1 MLTALLVVLVIIGLW
16 FAGGGVVNRVS
27 DTESPAVTVA
37 EVADLV
43 TDVVPGAVSATTT
56 KTLQPTDE
64 KSVVVEEPFS
74 TMRIGATLV
83 SVSVADTLAERI
95 AGLSGTSALPAD
107 TVKLFVFES
116 EGPQPIWMKD
126 MRYAI
131 DIMWVDSTGLVVHTE
146 TAVSPDTFPQSFAS
160 PVPARYVIEAES
172 GFLAKHNVTVG
183 TPVTLPGRT
192 TN

>member
-1 MLTALLVVLVIIGLW
+1 MLTALLVVLVVMGVW
-16 FAGGGVVNRVS
+16 FAGSGVVNRVS
-27 DTESPAVTVA
+27 DTESSAVTVA
-37 EVADLV
+37 EVANLV
-43 TDVVPGAVSATTT
+43 ADVVLGAPSATTT
-56 KTLQPTDE
+56 ETFEQKQE
-64 KSVVVEEPFS
+64 KSVVVEEQLS

-83 SVSVADTLAERI
+83 SVSVADTPAERI
-95 AGLSGTSALPAD
+95 AGLSGTPALPAD

-126 MRYAI
+126 MRYPI
-131 DIMWVDSTGLVVHTE
+131 DIMWVDSAGLVVHTE

>member
-1 MLTALLVVLVIIGLW
+1 MLTALIVALVIFGLW
-16 FAGGGVVNRVS
+16 FAGGGVINQVP
-27 DTESPAVTVA
+27 DTDSPAVTVA
-37 EVADLV
+37 EVTNLV
-43 TDVVPGAVSATTT
+43 TDVVPGAPSATTT
-56 KTLQPTDE
+56 EAQVQKNE
-64 KSVVVEEPFS
+64 KPVVVEEQLS

-83 SVSVADTLAERI
+83 SVSVADTPAERI
-95 AGLSGTSALPAD
+95 VGLSGTTALPAD

-131 DIMWVDSTGLVVHTE
+131 DIMWVDSAGLVVHTE
-146 TAVSPDTFPQSFAS
+146 TAVSPDTFPQTFAS

-172 GFLAKHNVTVG
+172 GFVTTYNVTVG